1 MFQTQL
7 IQQVVEW
14 ERRLEIEDERRENHR
29 GEPYANYLAE
39 VRPMRNERKSM
50 LARILNLG
58 RGRRTVQAEN
68 PCYSQEPCRKTQP
81 A

>member
-29 GEPYANYLAE
+29 GEPYANYLAQ
-39 VRPMRNERKSM
+39 VCPIRNERKSM
-50 LARILNLG
+50 LARILGLG
-58 RGRRTVQAEN
+58 RGRKAARPAEC
-68 PCYSQEPCRKTQP
+68 CYAQEPHCKTQL